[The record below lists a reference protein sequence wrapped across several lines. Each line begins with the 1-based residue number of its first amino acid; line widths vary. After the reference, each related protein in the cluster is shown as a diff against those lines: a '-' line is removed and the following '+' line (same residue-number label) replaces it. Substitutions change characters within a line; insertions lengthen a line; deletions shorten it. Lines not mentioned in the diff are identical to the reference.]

1 MGWKK
6 YTGSQ
11 QTGSQHLPRNALG
24 NMLGNVH
31 THTLRLLRHESL
43 SLTQVTQNLMNAAHS
58 ALHMHKTN
66 QHMYGFS
73 ATMRSL
79 MSQMHACR
87 RYMCVRAYVCVC
99 VCVVWKFRT
108 RCLQRK
114 RNAHI
119 IFIENENFLKQ
130 PQRSRSRLPVG
141 LRKQKR
147 TQNIVLRSK
156 PTQTHTHSNCSHS
169 LRNDFHI

>member
-11 QTGSQHLPRNALG
+11 QAGSQHLPRNALG

-31 THTLRLLRHESL
+31 THSL

-73 ATMRSL
+73 ATVRSL
-79 MSQMHACR
+79 MSQMHACH

-99 VCVVWKFRT
+99 VCRMEIPNPVFATKT
-108 RCLQRK
+108 
-114 RNAHI
+114 NAHI